1 MPIDLEKLN
10 RLHDVLIDPNRSKSW
25 TESAWGL
32 AIRQARSANLLAT
45 MASRFDQLPSLVA
58 IPEQAKQHFL
68 AANNVVYQRNASVLW
83 ECKQIRG
90 ALEPVGLQPIFL
102 KGAAYVNAEL
112 PLGEHRNFA
121 DIDMIVPKER
131 LAEAETQLLLSGWFS
146 TTTDAYDQRYYRR
159 WMHEIP
165 PLRHIRRGT
174 TLDLHH
180 AISPPTAKYLAKTDL
195 IFSQAIAAPG
205 VGGTQVL
212 NPPDMILHAATHLFL
227 EGEADNALRNLVD
240 LSELLVHFQKDPG
253 FNNQLMD
260 RAVQVGLMRPLFYAI
275 RYLELV
281 LHQSGIEKLKRNL
294 ASESPG
300 RLSLAFLDFI
310 YGNVFQGNHPS
321 VLRPLHPLAKTLLY
335 LRGHWLR
342 MPAWLLLPHLIRK
355 LVRSAIPE
363 KQSIS
368 DQ

>member
-1 MPIDLEKLN
+1 
-10 RLHDVLIDPNRSKSW
+10 
-25 TESAWGL
+25 
-32 AIRQARSANLLAT
+32 
-45 MASRFDQLPSLVA
+45 
-58 IPEQAKQHFL
+58 
-68 AANNVVYQRNASVLW
+68 
-83 ECKQIRG
+83 
-90 ALEPVGLQPIFL
+90 
-102 KGAAYVNAEL
+102 
-112 PLGEHRNFA
+112 
-121 DIDMIVPKER
+121 
-131 LAEAETQLLLSGWFS
+131 
-146 TTTDAYDQRYYRR
+146 
-159 WMHEIP
+159 MHEIP

-195 IFSQAIAAPG
+195 ILAQAIPASRVTG
-205 VGGTQVL
+205 VQVL

-253 FNNQLMD
+253 FDTQLID
-260 RAVQVGLMRPLFYAI
+260 RAGRVGLLRPLFYAI
-275 RYLELV
+275 RYLDV
-281 LHQSGIEKLKRNL
+281 ALHQSGIEKLKSDL

-300 RLSLAFLDFI
+300 RLNLAFLDFI

-342 MPAWLLLPHLIRK
+342 MPVWLLLPHLIRK
-355 LVRSAIPE
+355 LVRSAILKKEP
-363 KQSIS
+363 IS